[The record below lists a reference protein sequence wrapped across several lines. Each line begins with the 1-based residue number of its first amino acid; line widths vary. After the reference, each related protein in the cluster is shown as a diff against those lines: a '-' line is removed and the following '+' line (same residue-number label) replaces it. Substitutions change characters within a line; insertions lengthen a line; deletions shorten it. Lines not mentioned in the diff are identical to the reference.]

1 VRCAAAAGA
10 ECLGG
15 SDLRTLPGFWRS
27 LDDADDVFPC
37 TDERPCA
44 GDVASGAVS
53 SGDATCNVGYH
64 GPLCAIC
71 DPGYFSFST
80 GCTCVCLPGR
90 RLMVATLA
98 VAPAWLLQ

>member
-1 VRCAAAAGA
+1 MARKTSVEYNDIAGAGA

-27 LDDADDVFPC
+27 QDAAAAVFPC

-44 GDVASGAVS
+44 GDVGSSAVS

-64 GPLCAIC
+64 GPLCAVC
-71 DPGYFSFST
+71 DQGYFSFST
-80 GCTCVCLPGR
+80 GCTC
-90 RLMVATLA
+90 ALA
-98 VAPAWLLQ
+98 